1 MTQHEVHHLHRV
13 GWLRAAV
20 LGANDGIISTASLII
35 GIAAAQATHSDI
47 LLAGSAGLVAGA
59 MSMAAG
65 EYVSVSSQS
74 DTEKADIARE
84 QKSLEENY
92 SYEVQELTD
101 IYKQRGV
108 DSALAEKVAQQLMA
122 HNALDAHIRDELGL
136 FENVKARP
144 IQAALFSCGTFA
156 IGAAL
161 PMLISWIVPISF
173 LIPTI
178 AISSLVFMA
187 ILGGIAAYIGGSSI
201 VTGALRITAWGTFA
215 MGLTAFVGKLFGV
228 TVG

>member
-35 GIAAAQATHSDI
+35 GIAAAQATHADI

-161 PMLISWIVPISF
+161 PMLIAWIVPLSF

-201 VTGALRITAWGTFA
+201 VTGALRITVWGAFA
-215 MGLTAFVGKLFGV
+215 MGLTALVGKLFGV